1 MKITIVC
8 VGNLKEKYWTEAIK
22 EYSKRLSKYCLFTI
36 CETKEQ
42 KAPENASEAE
52 NTAIKETEGKGLLK
66 HIKKE
71 AYVIALEIKGKEL
84 TSEALA
90 EKIETLAINGKSEII
105 FIIGGSIGLSE
116 EVLARADF
124 SMSFSR
130 MTFPHQLMRVI
141 LAEQIYRSF
150 RIIKNEPY
158 HK

>member
-8 VGNLKEKYWTEAIK
+8 VGNLKEKYWIEAIK

-42 KAPENASEAE
+42 KSPENASEAE
-52 NTAIKETEGKGLLK
+52 NIAIKDAEGKGILK
-66 HIKKE
+66 YVKKE
-71 AYVIALEIKGKEL
+71 AYVVALEIKGKKL
-84 TSEALA
+84 TSEGLA
-90 EKIETLAINGKSEII
+90 EKMETLAINGKSEIA

-124 SMSFSR
+124 CLSFSK

-141 LAEQIYRSF
+141 LTEQIYRSF
-150 RIIKNEPY
+150 KIIKNEPY